1 MGDDLCRLLRLGRKA
16 KREEQNAKGNRKN
29 IFAPRWLNAKSKIEH
44 RKLSHRITLSALIS
58 TTGGTATPRARAV
71 LRLII
76 NSNLVGCSTGRSA
89 GLAPFRIFSTR
100 SEERRVGKECRSRWS

>member
-29 IFAPRWLNAKSKIEH
+29 IFAPRWLNTKSKIEH

-58 TTGGTATPRARAV
+58 TTGGTVSLRARAV
-71 LRLII
+71 LRSIM
-76 NSNLVGCSTGRSA
+76 NWNFVGLSTGRSA
-89 GLAPFRIFSTR
+89 GLAPFRILSTMIAARRYGSIR
-100 SEERRVGKECRSRWS
+100 SGP